1 MHGGVTFSLMS
12 AMGASPCPAPPAA
25 APALPLIRKGN
36 KGCGLSVFWNKSQL
50 GYESTPHNSQSIAM
64 RLMSKQCFFFEKSAQ
79 VVPHHPE
86 AKQRIDAGK
95 SRAAAAG
102 GAPKASGLRRA
113 TTGQQMGDMTRRRA
127 MSTGA
132 AEGQRKQEAHVG
144 GREGWGGMLFFVGGT
159 GMWL

>member
-1 MHGGVTFSLMS
+1 MNQRLITRIN
-12 AMGASPCPAPPAA
+12 CNAA
-25 APALPLIRKGN
+25 H
-36 KGCGLSVFWNKSQL
+36 V
-50 GYESTPHNSQSIAM
+50 ET
-64 RLMSKQCFFFEKSAQ
+64 CFFFEKSAQ

-144 GREGWGGMLFFVGGT
+144 GREGWGGMLFVGGT